1 MSDWLLYLDNTF
13 AEGLN
18 LDALD
23 KTVARANEAL
33 GRDTPCKVFLTMP
46 YPLTQDKP
54 FGDIDGDGEDEYTR
68 TNDERLAVLAWYEAE
83 YAKRFAEA
91 GYENLTLVGFYW
103 YREEVNSADSEDE
116 ERFTQQATALLRE
129 KSHKVLFDPFFT
141 SAGFERWSELGFD
154 GAVMQPN
161 LIFNDYFET
170 EMLEEFT
177 EIIRKYG
184 LGVEIET
191 AEPGNFRLD
200 AARADSALI
209 YEQYLYYGWKYG
221 YMDTLHTFYQG
232 AGPGSLYDFCY
243 SSDTYLRSLYDKT
256 YRFIKGTYEM
266 PAPTLTANES
276 LSVEAGSKRNRLPVT
291 LEYGC
296 LFSELSISVEG
307 GEGVLLFSPDGS
319 ELLYTPPLDFTGE
332 DMFTVTVA
340 DKFSSSAPVELR
352 IRVGETAISAPPSES
367 AASSEESGSAALIAG
382 AAAAVAAAAVAI
394 WLVNRKKNGQ

>member
-1 MSDWLLYLDNTF
+1 
-13 AEGLN
+13 
-18 LDALD
+18 
-23 KTVARANEAL
+23 
-33 GRDTPCKVFLTMP
+33 
-46 YPLTQDKP
+46 
-54 FGDIDGDGEDEYTR
+54 
-68 TNDERLAVLAWYEAE
+68 
-83 YAKRFAEA
+83 
-91 GYENLTLVGFYW
+91 
-103 YREEVNSADSEDE
+103 
-116 ERFTQQATALLRE
+116 
-129 KSHKVLFDPFFT
+129 
-141 SAGFERWSELGFD
+141 
-154 GAVMQPN
+154 
-161 LIFNDYFET
+161 
-170 EMLEEFT
+170 
-177 EIIRKYG
+177 
-184 LGVEIET
+184 
-191 AEPGNFRLD
+191 
-200 AARADSALI
+200 
-209 YEQYLYYGWKYG
+209 
-221 YMDTLHTFYQG
+221 MDTLHTFYQG

-394 WLVNRKKNGQ
+394 WLVNRKNNGQ